1 MMKTREDS
9 MMKRMALGLGL
20 ALAGGI
26 VIGALGV
33 HTLAAQEKK
42 EVYVPPG
49 AEKRALVNEPLHGV
63 ADRIITVDQ
72 YTVPAGWV
80 GGKHYHTGPV
90 YVYVLEGSFTM
101 DEQGMERHT
110 FGAGELYKEP
120 IGTPMQARN
129 LNTSA
134 PLKLLVFQVT
144 PKGEPLVYK
153 AD

>member
-1 MMKTREDS
+1 
-9 MMKRMALGLGL
+9 
-20 ALAGGI
+20 
-26 VIGALGV
+26 
-33 HTLAAQEKK
+33 
-42 EVYVPPG
+42 
-49 AEKRALVNEPLHGV
+49 
-63 ADRIITVDQ
+63 
-72 YTVPAGWV
+72 
-80 GGKHYHTGPV
+80 
-90 YVYVLEGSFTM
+90 M